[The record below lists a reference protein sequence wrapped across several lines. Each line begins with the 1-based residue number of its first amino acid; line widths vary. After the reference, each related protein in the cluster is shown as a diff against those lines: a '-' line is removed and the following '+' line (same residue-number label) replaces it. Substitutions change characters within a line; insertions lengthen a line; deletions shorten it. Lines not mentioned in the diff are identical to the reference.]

1 MRNLKEIVPKIYSFA
16 GMLMRKEKV
25 AIDFGTSMARIAIN
39 KKGIVLREPAYV
51 GYSTRSKEYLFHG
64 KEAKEI
70 FGKSPN
76 FIDVIRPIEQGII
89 SDFDAGVYLMNKL
102 VQKSVL
108 PYYQNIIFL
117 RPIFEAYTAVPVSST
132 EVESRATQE
141 VLERALFANVR
152 LFEKPLA
159 AAYGA
164 DQPIFS
170 KDPTFVLDFG
180 AGMVEMAVII
190 MGGIV
195 GSKSLNLGGLHMD
208 RILKNYLHL
217 KYGIIIGDVTAEHIK
232 EELLSFDGEKKVL
245 TVRGKSL
252 ETGLPKSARVTSSD
266 VQEALVSVIN
276 QIIDGVKELLETIPP
291 EIVDGLVRRGAVL
304 TGDLAN
310 IPGLD
315 AYITRETKLPII
327 KANVPQDATIRGL
340 AKLMSST
347 EDLTR
352 IEIKSAS

>member
-1 MRNLKEIVPKIYSFA
+1 MINLNQIVPKISSVTA
-16 GMLMRKEKV
+16 GLLNKEKV
-25 AIDFGTSMARIAIN
+25 AVDFGTSTVRIAIN
-39 KKGIVLREPAYV
+39 KKGIVLREASYV
-51 GYSTRSKEYLFHG
+51 GYSQRSKEYLFHG
-64 KEAKEI
+64 NEAKEI

-76 FIDVIRPIEQGII
+76 FIEVLRPIEQGII
-89 SDFDAGVYLMNKL
+89 SDFDAGVFLITKLME
-102 VQKSVL
+102 KSVL

-117 RPIFEAYTAVPVSST
+117 RPIFEAYTAISVSAT

-141 VLERALFANVR
+141 ALERAGFASVH

-170 KDPTFVLDFG
+170 KEATFVLDLG
-180 AGMVEMAVII
+180 AGLIEMAVII

-195 GSKSLNLGGLHMD
+195 SSKNLHLGGLHMD

-217 KYGIIIGDVTAEHIK
+217 KYGIIIGDSTAEHIK
-232 EELLSFDGEKKVL
+232 ETLLSFDGEKKVL

-276 QIIDGVKELLETIPP
+276 QIIDGVKELIETIPP
-291 EIVDGLVRRGAVL
+291 EIVDGIVRKGAVL
-304 TGDLAN
+304 TGGLAN

-327 KANVPQDATIRGL
+327 KAENPQDATIRGL
-340 AKLMSST
+340 EKLMSSS

-352 IEIKSAS
+352 VEVKSVT